1 MENKKT
7 RIESACQ
14 RIKEMIFDQQLI
26 PGQKLIYSDLS
37 RSFHMSQT
45 PVINALYRLEHE
57 GFVSCEP
64 FKGFYVKKIDLQEAW
79 DLFDLRE
86 ALETWLVER
95 VIRLATPEDL
105 RHLEEKF
112 AAHTSYTP
120 EVYDRKR
127 FKLDSDFH
135 LQIAAISG
143 NKVLTRQLSRTFE
156 HFYIR
161 FRFENMD
168 TGRLESSVSEHRRIL
183 DCIKLKDVSGARET
197 VRLHVQNA
205 RDNIIRTLQNEDFDR
220 QRPAAGSPGQTVP
233 AVFLGP
239 I

>member
-1 MENKKT
+1 MESKKT

-57 GFVSCEP
+57 GFVLCEP
-64 FKGFYVKKIDLQEAW
+64 FKGFYVKKINLQEAR
-79 DLFDLRE
+79 DLFGLRE
-86 ALETWLVER
+86 ALETWLAEQ
-95 VIRLATPEDL
+95 VILMATPADL
-105 RHLEEKF
+105 LKLEEKL

-127 FKLDSDFH
+127 FRLDSDFH
-135 LQIAAISG
+135 LQMATISR
-143 NKVLTRQLSRTFE
+143 NKVLIKQLNRTYE

-168 TGRLESSVSEHRRIL
+168 TSRLQSSVAEHLRIL
-183 DCIKLKDVSGARET
+183 DCIKKKDIPGAREAI
-197 VRLHVQNA
+197 RIHVQDA
-205 RDNIIRTLQNEDFDR
+205 RDNIIRTLQEEDLPR
-220 QRPAAGSPGQTVP
+220 YSSG
-233 AVFLGP
+233 
-239 I
+239 